1 MMSEVNSF
9 INANAAL
16 ASAMRVPWALIMDTC
31 VMTRN
36 GLSSVL
42 KQTQF
47 KAGEVM
53 ILNKASDILLCLKS
67 GLPDVVVMELCGDGE
82 SVWEGLRIISTC
94 QQGWPQLPIVVC
106 TALSDVRFLQQ
117 VKSLQVSSICF
128 KHDPLESIED
138 CIMHARCGLHLDSP
152 TIQKLLNSKCHSLQM
167 LTKKEI
173 EVLAYLLAG
182 RSVSE
187 VSRML
192 NRDIRTISNH
202 KCHALTKL
210 GYKNNNDLY
219 TRGLWMLRNGLYNL
233 EDAKQV

>member
-1 MMSEVNSF
+1 
-9 INANAAL
+9 
-16 ASAMRVPWALIMDTC
+16 
-31 VMTRN
+31 
-36 GLSSVL
+36 
-42 KQTQF
+42 
-47 KAGEVM
+47 M